1 METLT
6 CGGDVVSLYI
16 YIYSA
21 RFLEIILDLRKSCKD
36 GSEKS
41 HIPFTQLPFVLTFYV
56 TLVHFSLS
64 FKC

>member
-1 METLT
+1 M
-6 CGGDVVSLYI
+6 VVTWCPYIYIYI

-21 RFLEIILDLRKSCKD
+21 RFLEIILDLRKSYKD